1 MQLYLKRSCA
11 GQIDIIIL
19 IVIFVLKKMGV
30 LEGFMQSTA
39 LSTMA

>member
-11 GQIDIIIL
+11 GQIDIIL
-19 IVIFVLKKMGV
+19 IVIFVLEKMGAP
-30 LEGFMQSTA
+30 EGFMQSTA